1 MRFSEAFKVN
11 RTDEDD
17 WFDTHLTIDIPL
29 FIDPLLMFA
38 LVDIGRKHMMSL

>member
-17 WFDTHLTIDIPL
+17 WFDTHLRSL
-29 FIDPLLMFA
+29 FSCWENPSTPT
-38 LVDIGRKHMMSL
+38 GRRSKRTCHL